1 MNKLIE
7 ISNLKKVYY
16 LSNKDKLLLIDNLNL
31 TISKNSITSI
41 IGPSGCG
48 KSTLLNILGLLDSN
62 FYGNYFFE
70 SKSIKEIN
78 SKNLSNIRNKK
89 IGFVHQFFHLI
100 PELTVLENVIL
111 PALVQHNNILDVNN
125 DACKLLEI
133 FEIIDKKNMKPNKLS
148 GGEQQRV
155 AIARSLINK
164 PNLILADEMTG
175 NLDEKT
181 SDEIINFFLKFVA
194 NHNISLIYV
203 THNKKYAEMAKIKY
217 ELRNKNLIL
226 K

>member
-7 ISNLKKVYY
+7 ISNLKKIYK
-16 LSNKDKLLLIDNLNL
+16 LSNSDELLLIENLNL
-31 TISKNSITSI
+31 NISKNSIISI

-48 KSTLLNILGLLDSN
+48 KSTFLNILGLLDSD
-62 FYGNYFFE
+62 FHGSYFFE
-70 SKSIKEIN
+70 GNSIKKIN
-78 SKNLSNIRNKK
+78 SKNISNIRNKK

-100 PELTVLENVIL
+100 PELSVLENVTL
-111 PALVQHNNILDVNN
+111 PALVQTNKISDINNE
-125 DACKLLEI
+125 ACKLLEI

-181 SDEIINFFLKFVA
+181 SDEIINFFLKFA
-194 NHNISLIYV
+194 ESNNITLVYV
-203 THNKKYAEMAKIKY
+203 THNQKYAEMAKFRY
-217 ELRNKNLIL
+217 ELKKKNLVS

>member
-1 MNKLIE
+1 MNNLIE
-7 ISNLKKVYY
+7 ISNLNKKFN
-16 LSNKDKLLLIDNLNL
+16 LSNDQELLIFNDLN
-31 TISKNSITSI
+31 INIDKSSITSI

-62 FYGNYFFE
+62 YHGKYFFDGNIVNNMS
-70 SKSIKEIN
+70 SKK
-78 SKNLSNIRNKK
+78 LSDIRNKN
-89 IGFVHQFFHLI
+89 IGFIHQFFHLI
-100 PELTVLENVIL
+100 PELSVLENVLL
-111 PALVQHNNILDVNN
+111 PGLVNN
-125 DACKLLEI
+125 SQVSMISDEACKLLEE

-164 PNLILADEMTG
+164 PSIILADEMTG

-181 SDEIINFFLKFVA
+181 ADVIFNFLINFIQ
-194 NHNISLIYV
+194 NHNIALIYV
-203 THNKKYAEMAKIKY
+203 THNERYAELAKFRY
-217 ELRNKNLIL
+217 ELKNKNLIS

>member
-7 ISNLKKVYY
+7 ISNLKKIYN

-41 IGPSGCG
+41 IGPSVCG

-62 FYGNYFFE
+62 FHGNYFFE

-111 PALVQHNNILDVNN
+111 PALVQHDNILDVNN

-217 ELRNKNLIL
+217 ELRNRNLIL

>member
-7 ISNLKKVYY
+7 ISNLKKIYN

-78 SKNLSNIRNKK
+78 SKNLNNIRNKK

-100 PELTVLENVIL
+100 PELTVLENIIL
-111 PALVQHNNILDVNN
+111 PALVQSKNISDINN
-125 DACKLLEI
+125 DAYKLLEI

>member
-7 ISNLKKVYY
+7 ISNLKKVYN
-16 LSNKDKLLLIDNLNL
+16 LSNKDELLLIDNLNL

-70 SKSIKEIN
+70 SKSIKEIS
-78 SKNLSNIRNKK
+78 SKTLSNIRNKK

-100 PELTVLENVIL
+100 PELSVLENVTL
-111 PALVQHNNILDVNN
+111 PALVQSNKLLDINNE
-125 DACKLLEI
+125 ACKLLEV
-133 FEIIDKKNMKPNKLS
+133 FEITDKKNMKPNKLS

-181 SDEIINFFLKFVA
+181 SDEIINFFFKFIQ
-194 NHNISLIYV
+194 NNNISLIYV
-203 THNKKYAEMAKIKY
+203 THNEKYAEMAKFRY
-217 ELRNKNLIL
+217 ELRNKNLVS

>member
-1 MNKLIE
+1 MSSLIE
-7 ISNLKKVYY
+7 IKNLKKTFNVS
-16 LSNKDKLLLIDNLNL
+16 SNNILLFENLNL
-31 TISKNSITSI
+31 NISKKSITSI

-48 KSTLLNILGLLDSN
+48 KSTLLNILGLLDSS
-62 FYGNYFFE
+62 FDGEYFFDGV
-70 SKSIKEIN
+70 SINKIN
-78 SKNLSNIRNKK
+78 SKNLNEIRNQK

-100 PELTVLENVIL
+100 PELTVIENIIL
-111 PALVQHNNILDVNN
+111 PALVQKNKITDINNEAHN
-125 DACKLLEI
+125 LLNI
-133 FEIIDKKNMKPNKLS
+133 FEIFDKKDMKPNKLS

-181 SDEIINFFLKFVA
+181 SDEIINFFLKFVS

-217 ELRNKNLIL
+217 ELRDKNLIL